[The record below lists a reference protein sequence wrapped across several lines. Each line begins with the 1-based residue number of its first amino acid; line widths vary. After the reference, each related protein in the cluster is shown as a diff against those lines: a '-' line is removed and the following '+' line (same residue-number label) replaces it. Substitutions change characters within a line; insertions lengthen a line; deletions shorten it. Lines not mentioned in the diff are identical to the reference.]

1 MAVERRALTINWM
14 QQTDVLIAIGVIAV
28 VLMMIIP
35 LPSLLLDILIAFNFM
50 FSIVILLTVMY
61 IQKATDFSVF
71 PSLLLITTVF
81 RLALNVSSTRLIL
94 LKGPAFD
101 VKIIK
106 AFGEFVVGGNYVVGF
121 IIFIILVAVQ
131 FIVITKGA
139 TRISEVAARF
149 TLDAMP
155 GKQMSID
162 SDLNAGLI
170 TEEEAIRRRIEIRRE
185 ADFYGAMDGA
195 AKFVQGDVK
204 VGLIITLINIIG
216 GLIIGTAM
224 RGEQISNALKTY
236 SLFTVGDGLVAQIPA
251 LLISTASGIIVTRAV
266 SDGSLGS
273 DIAKQMTAQ
282 PKAVFIASAFLFI
295 LAFVP
300 GFPTIPLLLFA
311 ITTAVIGYQIYQIKK
326 EEEQKLK
333 KLEKEKEEEKKK
345 PVSLKGLLQVDPLEV
360 EIGYSL
366 IPLVDVQQGGD
377 LLERITMIRRQAALE
392 MGLIVPPIRI
402 RDNMKLDPEEYSILV
417 KGVEVA
423 RAKLKIGKLLAMD
436 STGKAE
442 KIEGEETKEPAFG
455 LPAYWIDDSQ
465 RERAELL
472 GYTVVDLPS
481 IIATHLT
488 EIIKKYG
495 YELIGRKEVQDIL
508 DNFRETNPVLVDE
521 VKNVASIGTIQKI
534 LRNLLKERIPI
545 KDINTIL
552 EAIADYAPTIKN
564 IDLLTEYVRSSLKR
578 QITKLFVDDKGK
590 LPAITVDPKL
600 ENLIRESLQETEE
613 GIRVGLAPDIIE
625 KMLQKSVQLSNQISR
640 NGSPFIIVTNPNIR
654 AVLFDLLSTTI
665 PDLVVLSYNEIEP
678 HIYIKKLGTLEIE

>member
-162 SDLNAGLI
+162 ADLNAGLI

-508 DNFRETNPVLVDE
+508 DNVRETNPVLVDE

-590 LPAITVDPKL
+590 LPAVTVDPKL
-600 ENLIRESLQETEE
+600 ENLIQESLQETEE

-625 KMLQKSVQLSNQISR
+625 KMIQKSVQLSNQISR